1 MGSPARYAY
10 LHGRTSVMAAR
21 LLSASQLQ
29 SLIQLPLGQ
38 EVEVLRA
45 AGIIGFQPGEP
56 SIAPRSRE
64 QRLITVL
71 LDDLVILSRALSG
84 EGRSFLL
91 YWAYRFELSNLKTIL
106 RGKLNAQDA
115 TTIREQLVDMGP
127 FARLPT
133 EELLR
138 TEDVAELLRQLE
150 STAFADIARQA
161 RRIFEERHESFA
173 LDAAIDR
180 QYYAGL
186 AMRALSAE
194 GGSSTQL
201 RALIGSIFDRM
212 NLLWLLRYRFAYG
225 LSSAETYYLLIP
237 STFRLGSRELLAL
250 SQLGSFEEVIAH
262 LPAPFSEWLAG
273 TVNASDVTYILE
285 RESWRQAESVLRRSA
300 FNLARAFAYLILRER
315 DLRWVRAA
323 IKGKRL
329 KVAPELI
336 REATGISAALE

>member
-38 EVEVLRA
+38 EVDVLRA
-45 AGIIGFQPGEP
+45 AGIVGFQPGEP
-56 SIAPRSRE
+56 GVAPRSRE
-64 QRLITVL
+64 QRLISVL
-71 LDDLVILSRALSG
+71 LDDLVILARAVAG

-115 TTIREQLVDMGP
+115 ATIREQLVDMGP

-133 EELLR
+133 DELLR

-186 AMRALSAE
+186 AHRALSAE

-201 RALIGSIFDRM
+201 RALIGGIIDRM

-225 LSSAETYYLLIP
+225 LSSAEAYYLLIP

-262 LPAPFSEWLAG
+262 LPPPFSGWLAG

-285 RESWRQAESVLRRSA
+285 RESWRLAESVLRRSA

-329 KVAPELI
+329 MVAPELI
-336 REATGISAALE
+336 REATGIPAVVE

>member
-1 MGSPARYAY
+1 MSSPARYAY

-38 EVEVLRA
+38 EADVLRA
-45 AGIIGFQPGEP
+45 AGITGFQPCEP
-56 SIAPRSRE
+56 GVAPRSRE
-64 QRLITVL
+64 QQLISVL
-71 LDDLVILSRALSG
+71 LDDLVILARAVAG

-106 RGKLNAQDA
+106 RGKLHALDA
-115 TTIREQLVDMGP
+115 GSIREQLVDMGP

-186 AMRALSAE
+186 AQRALSAE

-201 RALIGSIFDRM
+201 RTLIGSIIDRH

-225 LSSAETYYLLIP
+225 LSSAEAYYLLIP

-250 SQLGSFEEVIAH
+250 SQLGSFEEVIAR
-262 LPAPFSEWLAG
+262 LPAPFSAWLAG

-285 RESWRQAESVLRRSA
+285 RELWRKAESILRRSA

-315 DLRWVRAA
+315 DLRWVRST

-329 KVAPELI
+329 ELPPELI
-336 REATGISAALE
+336 QEATGVSAVLA

>member
-1 MGSPARYAY
+1 MSAAARYAY
-10 LHGRTSVMAAR
+10 LHGRTSVMASR

-29 SLIQLPLGQ
+29 NLIQLPLGQ
-38 EVEVLRA
+38 EVEVLQA
-45 AGIIGFQPGEP
+45 AGIEGFQPGEP
-56 SIAPRSRE
+56 TVSPRSRE
-64 QRLITVL
+64 QQLITVL
-71 LDDLVILSRALSG
+71 LDDLVILARALSG
-84 EGRSFLL
+84 EGRGFLL

-106 RGKLNAQDA
+106 RGKLTGQDA
-115 TTIREQLVDMGP
+115 NTIRDQLIDMGP
-127 FARLPT
+127 FARLPM

-150 STAFADIARQA
+150 DTAFADIARQA
-161 RRIFEERHESFA
+161 RRIFEERHEPFA

-180 QYYAGL
+180 QYFAGL
-186 AMRALSAE
+186 AKRALGAE
-194 GGSSTQL
+194 GGASTQL
-201 RALIGSIFDRM
+201 RMLIGSIIDRM

-225 LSSAETYYLLIP
+225 LSSAEAYYLLIP

-273 TVNASDVTYILE
+273 TVNASEVTRILE
-285 RESWRQAESVLRRSA
+285 RESWRLAESVLRRSA

-315 DLRWVRAA
+315 DLRWVRVA

-329 KVAPELI
+329 KVASELI
-336 REATGISAALE
+336 QEAIGFVAAPT